1 MVWSYTTPTLETRLP
16 TSRSVILYSSAD
28 LNKPKTGSDLMDK
41 LEEAVNQM
49 SKMPEKQR
57 NNLIEM
63 EKKRVCICK
72 RCASYSECM
81 KGSNEGLF
89 CILGKSSCKINVD
102 NCICAEC
109 PAYHSFKLKN
119 DFYCAVGSEMDLR
132 G

>member
-1 MVWSYTTPTLETRLP
+1 
-16 TSRSVILYSSAD
+16 
-28 LNKPKTGSDLMDK
+28 MDK